1 MQSAYLLL
9 PSGARIVPLRPVTY
23 LITGRG
29 PNVEQLQRGWALQ
42 AVVECLQIHQQ
53 QQWVKHCAGFQGKSI
68 ARAVESRVI
77 QALRDE
83 GFALISDHDARTNRS
98 PHVA

>member
-1 MQSAYLLL
+1 MK
-9 PSGARIVPLRPVTY
+9 LR
-23 LITGRG
+23 
-29 PNVEQLQRGWALQ
+29 
-42 AVVECLQIHQQ
+42 
-53 QQWVKHCAGFQGKSI
+53 AGFQGKSI

-83 GFALISDHDARTNRS
+83 GFALISDHDARTHRS

>member
-1 MQSAYLLL
+1 M
-9 PSGARIVPLRPVTY
+9 
-23 LITGRG
+23 
-29 PNVEQLQRGWALQ
+29 EQLQRGWALQ